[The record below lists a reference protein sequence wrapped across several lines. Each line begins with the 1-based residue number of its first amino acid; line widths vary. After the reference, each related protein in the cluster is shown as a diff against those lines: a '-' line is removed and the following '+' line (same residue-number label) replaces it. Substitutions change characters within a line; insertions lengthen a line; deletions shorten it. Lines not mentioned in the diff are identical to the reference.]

1 MKYLFIVLMWLICP
15 LGSASEFEIKPTH
28 IISNTFSK
36 EINGKELYWVDKTG
50 QLNAIEVIK
59 FSSEFKELNLLTTEE
74 AVDFEK
80 NTKILEYEKF
90 CAIIVQYQADSFLAK
105 SATLLRSKSDSELD
119 VKFSFFISIKIRIT

>member
-28 IISNTFSK
+28 IISNKFSK

-50 QLNAIEVIK
+50 QLNASEVIK

-74 AVDFEK
+74 EVDFEK
-80 NTKILEYEKF
+80 NSKTYVIWHLSIIKNNLKIMQ
-90 CAIIVQYQADSFLAK
+90 IPS
-105 SATLLRSKSDSELD
+105 
-119 VKFSFFISIKIRIT
+119 

>member
-28 IISNTFSK
+28 IISNKFSK

-50 QLNAIEVIK
+50 QLNASEVIK

-74 AVDFEK
+74 EVDFEK
-80 NTKILEYEKF
+80 NVRFLGTGAVKIPVGSN
-90 CAIIVQYQADSFLAK
+90 VQ
-105 SATLLRSKSDSELD
+105 RP
-119 VKFSFFISIKIRIT
+119 SIAEIGMVRYNTEI